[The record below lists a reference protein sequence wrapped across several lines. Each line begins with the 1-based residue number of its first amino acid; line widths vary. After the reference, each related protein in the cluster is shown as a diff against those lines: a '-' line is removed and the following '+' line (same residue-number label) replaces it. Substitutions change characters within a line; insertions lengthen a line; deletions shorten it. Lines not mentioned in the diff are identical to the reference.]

1 MPVLER
7 ILSRAP
13 VFLLAAVR
21 CFALIMTLPLFS
33 SRSVSRIAKV
43 TLAAYMAYFISP
55 QLSLG
60 DGNFSVY
67 ASFIRADGAFN
78 IEFIF
83 LLVGEAL
90 IGIIIGFCVSIIFAV
105 FSTVGQFFAFQMGFA
120 ASEVYDA
127 LSQVENPLMGQ
138 YLNLVA
144 MLVFM
149 QNHWFQELFLG
160 GLKSSFESLNAFS
173 IVNYNG
179 NLVSFMLSSLTRLFK
194 DALVIALPMM
204 GTLFLINVAM
214 GILSKAAPQMNLLA
228 EGFPILILTAFFVL
242 TAIMPQ
248 LTDYFISSFYSGFKA
263 MERLFVSL
271 GGGGS

>member
-1 MPVLER
+1 M
-7 ILSRAP
+7 
-13 VFLLAAVR
+13 
-21 CFALIMTLPLFS
+21 
-33 SRSVSRIAKV
+33 
-43 TLAAYMAYFISP
+43 TLAAYMAYFIAP
-55 QLSLG
+55 QLSLNE
-60 DGNFSVY
+60 GNFSAY

-78 IEFIF
+78 LEFIF
-83 LLVGEAL
+83 LLVGEAF
-90 IGIIIGFCVSIIFAV
+90 IGIIIGFCISIIFAV
-105 FSTVGQFFAFQMGFA
+105 FSTAGQFFAFQMGFA

-144 MLVFM
+144 MLIFM
-149 QNHWFQELFLG
+149 QNHWFQRLFLG
-160 GLKSSFESLNAFS
+160 GLTSSFQSLNAFS

-179 NLVSFMLSSLTRLFK
+179 NLVTFMLSSLTRLFR
-194 DALVIALPMM
+194 DALIIALPMM

-248 LTDYFISSFYSGFKA
+248 ITDYFINSFYTGFKA
-263 MERLFVSL
+263 MENLFVSL
-271 GGGGS
+271 GGGGA